1 MTTYSPSANASCEG
15 TELEQSLQQGG
26 TGNGTGTL
34 DAEPETSLWDS
45 VVAFLLSAG
54 YRRYEQGNLREP
66 TTKKVLFQR
75 ELQGVS
81 PVCLCNDKLFVNVTL
96 FELALPTQT
105 LHTAEVTITAETPD
119 EHWAN
124 LTLYNLNLK
133 ELLEQE
139 AQCVRRL
146 TRAWQALND
155 ELPR

>member
-1 MTTYSPSANASCEG
+1 MTTSSASANASSEG
-15 TELEQSLQQGG
+15 SATPDTAQRPQQG
-26 TGNGTGTL
+26 NPVA
-34 DAEPETSLWDS
+34 AEPDTSPWDS
-45 VVAFLLSAG
+45 AVAFLLSAG

-96 FELALPTQT
+96 FELALPAHT
-105 LHTAEVTITAETPD
+105 LQTAEITITAETPD

-124 LTLYNLNLK
+124 LTLYNLTLK

-139 AQCVRRL
+139 AQCVHRL
-146 TRAWQALND
+146 TRAWRALNED
-155 ELPR
+155 LHS